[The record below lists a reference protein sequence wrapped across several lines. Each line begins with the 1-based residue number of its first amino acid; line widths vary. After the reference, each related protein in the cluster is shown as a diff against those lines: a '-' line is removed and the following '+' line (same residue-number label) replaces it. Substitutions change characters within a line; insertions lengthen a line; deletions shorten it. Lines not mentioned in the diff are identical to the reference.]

1 MIVLPWPDKKL
12 SPNYRS
18 RSHWPVT
25 AAKKAARDAAHI
37 LTTISIPLSDKKAIA
52 AGEGSIPMTVTFYPP
67 DKRHRDDDNMVGSF
81 KSLRDGIADALGV
94 NDRRFRP
101 HYIFAEP
108 EKPGRIEVVL
118 PVDNSHKSGT
128 LPGDSCYAMTA
139 EAGASTPGPQPD
151 QNTYR
156 EVPS

>member
-25 AAKKAARDAAHI
+25 AAKKAAREAAHI

-118 PVDNSHKSGT
+118 PVDNSHESRT
-128 LPGDSCYAMTA
+128 LPCDSAMQS
-139 EAGASTPGPQPD
+139 AGREDACNVAPGPD
-151 QNTYR
+151 HTLDR
-156 EVPS
+156 SVG